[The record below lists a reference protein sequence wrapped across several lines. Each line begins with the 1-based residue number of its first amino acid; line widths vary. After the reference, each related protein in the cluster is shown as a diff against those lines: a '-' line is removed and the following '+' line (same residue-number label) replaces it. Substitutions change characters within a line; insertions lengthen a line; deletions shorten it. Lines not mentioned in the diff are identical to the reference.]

1 LTVAFGTRSAI
12 IGSLPVAGLP
22 LFLGITFIDLRAIH
36 GLYLKGEMN
45 GKWSADDY
53 DVEATFR
60 ASIAL
65 LAKAFSVKPSPEQG

>member
-1 LTVAFGTRSAI
+1 
-12 IGSLPVAGLP
+12 
-22 LFLGITFIDLRAIH
+22 
-36 GLYLKGEMN
+36 MN